1 MSLKSVEMQ
10 IAVPRTQEAGRVQN
24 ELYQRP
30 TQDQALLADQL
41 KKEAAENQKRST
53 SVDESAN
60 TAIRDDN
67 KKNAS
72 GQSDQS
78 GDQSQTESDAAVKEP
93 APAEHPYKGKHID
106 FSL

>member
-24 ELYQRP
+24 EFQQRP
-30 TQDQALLADQL
+30 MQDQALLADQL
-41 KKEAAENQKRST
+41 KKEDADDKKRST

-67 KKNAS
+67 KKNTS
-72 GQSDQS
+72 GQSGQP
-78 GDQSQTESDAAVKEP
+78 GDR
-93 APAEHPYKGKHID
+93 
-106 FSL
+106 